1 MNKSII
7 RFIFLTSLF
16 IPKTYG
22 QEKMQTGQ
30 CISYEVQGN
39 KAIFTCE
46 NNLKVQLEQV
56 DSGILKIWYD
66 LDNFILNNESFAVI
80 KKANES
86 EHLNVSEQP
95 LSFEIYTGDLIVRI
109 NKSPFQIRIFDKYQ
123 KLLMEDFRNRGFE
136 KDSLK
141 MSSYKTLRPGER
153 IYGLGEKNGTI
164 NRVGSRFKMW
174 NSDKPCYDI
183 HEDPLYKSI
192 PFFMSSAGYAIFFD
206 NTYKTEYDFGAET
219 ANYYSFSTPGGKMV
233 YYFIYG
239 PTYKQMISRYKD
251 LTGQPIMPPAWAL
264 GFSQCR
270 GMLTN
275 EKLTREIAQGYRDR
289 QIPCDIIYQD
299 IGWTQHLQDF
309 SWNPKAYKNP
319 RGMVEDLAKMGF
331 KIIVSQDPVVSK
343 GNSTDWHTAASTD
356 SKMQFQNA
364 DSLGYF
370 TKDTR
375 TGKTYNMP
383 WPWGGNCGVVDF
395 TKPEVADWWGEYQ
408 QRVINDGVRGFWTDM
423 GEPAWCNEESTDRLF
438 MKHHLGMHNEIHNV
452 YGLTWDKVVTEQF
465 EKRNPN
471 RRIFQMTRAGFAGM
485 QRYTFGWSGD
495 TGDGNNVLEGWK
507 KLENQ
512 IPVALSSGMCGI
524 PFWSCDI
531 SGYCGDITNYEA
543 MSELYVRWIQFGVFN
558 PISRAHH
565 EGNNAVEPWL
575 FGKEAEVI
583 CKKTIEQKYKLFP
596 YIYTYA
602 RQAYDTGLPLIRALM
617 LEYQDDPETYNLNS
631 QFLFG
636 KELLVAPVTEQGA
649 ASKKIYLPEGEW
661 IDFNHPQKSYR
672 GKQWIDFPVTLETTP
687 VFVKRG
693 SIIPQMPVMQYIGE
707 KENAPVWFDVYPAA
721 EGRSAVF
728 TLYEDD
734 GETNDYKKNI
744 CSKTEIKCIS
754 AKESWKMS
762 ILKLNEKVHNP
773 GTDRNIGIKIHLE
786 QAPQSI
792 LLNSGKLKS
801 TNPDKL
807 EKSWYEISE
816 KAVWSW
822 DKPTKTCVIK
832 LLDNDSPTEIVII
845 KESTL

>member
-7 RFIFLTSLF
+7 RIILLTILF
-16 IPKTYG
+16 IPKAYA

-46 NNLKVQLEQV
+46 NDLKVQLEQV

-66 LDNFILNNESFAVI
+66 QNNFKQNNESFAVI
-80 KKANES
+80 KKGDKS
-86 EHLNVSEQP
+86 LQLNVSEQP
-95 LSFEIYTGDLIVRI
+95 LSFEIYIGDLIVRI

-123 KLLMEDFRNRGFE
+123 KLLMEDFQNRGFE

-153 IYGLGEKNGTI
+153 IYGLGEKNGPI

-183 HEDPLYKSI
+183 NEDPLYKSI
-192 PFFMSSAGYAIFFD
+192 PFFMSNSGYGIFFD
-206 NTYKTEYDFGAET
+206 NTYKTEFDFGSDAKS
-219 ANYYSFSTPGGKMV
+219 YYSFSTPGGEMT
-233 YYFIYG
+233 YFFIYG
-239 PTYKQMISRYKD
+239 PTYKQMIGRYME
-251 LTGQPIMPPAWAL
+251 LTGKPIMPPAWAL

-299 IGWTQHLQDF
+299 IGWTQNLQDF
-309 SWNPKAYKNP
+309 KWNSRAYENP
-319 RGMVEDLAKMGF
+319 RGMVRDLADLGF

-343 GNSTDWHTAASTD
+343 GFSPDWHKVD
-356 SKMQFQNA
+356 SPKSSKQWQEA

-370 TKDTR
+370 TKDVR
-375 TGKTYNMP
+375 TGKSYDMP
-383 WPWGGNCGVVDF
+383 WPWGGNCGLVDF
-395 TKPEVADWWGEYQ
+395 TNPEVADWWGKYQ
-408 QRVINDGVRGFWTDM
+408 QKVIDDGVRGFWTDM
-423 GEPAWCNEESTDRLF
+423 GEPAWSNEESTDRLF

-471 RRIFQMTRAGFAGM
+471 KRIFQMTRAGFSGM

-543 MSELYVRWIQFGVFN
+543 MSELYVRWMQFGVFN

-575 FGKEAEVI
+575 FGTEAEAI
-583 CKKTIEQKYKLFP
+583 CKKAIEQKYQLFP

-602 RQAYDTGLPLIRALM
+602 RQAYDTGLPLMRALM
-617 LEYQDDPETYNLNS
+617 LEYQDDPETFNLNS

-636 KELLVAPVTEQGA
+636 KELLVAPVVELGA
-649 ASKKIYLPEGEW
+649 SSKKIYLPEGEW
-661 IDFNHPQKSYR
+661 IDFNHSQKSYK

-693 SIIPQMPVMQYIGE
+693 SIIPQLPVMQYIGE
-707 KENAPVWFDVYPAA
+707 RENAPVWFEVFPAS
-721 EGRSAVF
+721 EGRSAFF

-734 GETNDYKKNI
+734 GETNDYKKDI
-744 CSKTEIKCIS
+744 CSKTEVKCIS
-754 AKESWKMS
+754 VKEAWKVS
-762 ILKLNEKVHNP
+762 IVRHNEN
-773 GTDRNIGIKIHLE
+773 GRNQETDRNLGIKIHLD

-801 TNPDKL
+801 TSPDKL
-807 EKSWYEISE
+807 EKAWYGISE
-816 KAVWSW
+816 KAAWSW
-822 DKPTKTCVIK
+822 DKLTKTCSIK
-832 LLDNDSPTEIVII
+832 LQDNGKPTEIVIN
-845 KESTL
+845 K